1 MGAPGGAFLSDR
13 IAALASKLQRI
24 TDAKSLTSTDVW
36 SAAWINFEQELLE
49 RLLKCGPDD
58 EVARW
63 NLHGA
68 IEPTRQVRRAIEN
81 EGTGEKALLQELD
94 ILEGRKT
101 APIA

>member
-1 MGAPGGAFLSDR
+1 MSDR

-58 EVARW
+58 ELARW
-63 NLHGA
+63 KLQTA
-68 IEPTRQVRRAIEN
+68 IEAARHARRAIEHAA
-81 EGTGEKALLQELD
+81 TGEAGLTKELD
-94 ILEGRKT
+94 ILEGRKA

>member
-1 MGAPGGAFLSDR
+1 MSKR
-13 IAALASKLQRI
+13 IAELSERLRRI
-24 TDAKSLTSTDVW
+24 ADAKNMTQTDVW
-36 SAAWINFEQELLE
+36 AAAWQGFEQELLE

-63 NLHGA
+63 KLQVA
-68 IEPTRQVRRAIEN
+68 IEATRQVRRAIEN